1 MEIAQL
7 LPRRASERELKQ
19 EVHIR
24 KKDIFHLGDLSEK
37 ESKQS
42 CGVHCPGLCGQALA
56 SCRDVNAGIWR
67 RWYAGVGGLCDTVPQ
82 RFLALITEQVKS
94 VVLDEMLF

>member
-1 MEIAQL
+1 MR
-7 LPRRASERELKQ
+7 RRANRVVECIVQVYVDRLL
-19 EVHIR
+19 H
-24 KKDIFHLGDLSEK
+24 
-37 ESKQS
+37 
-42 CGVHCPGLCGQALA
+42 PG
-56 SCRDVNAGIWR
+56 RDVNAGIWR